1 MPISGISHITFIVH
15 DLEQATRFWVD
26 GLGAQMVYD
35 SGEQYFSTAPE
46 RFFVLGG
53 VWVAVMQGAPAEH
66 SYRHVAFAVD
76 EASLPEYE
84 QNLQRL
90 GVRFL
95 PPRPRVAG
103 EGLSL
108 YVYDFD
114 GHLIELHTGTL
125 AQRLDSYRT
134 LSER

>member
-53 VWVAVMQGAPAEH
+53 VWIAVMQGAPAEH

-125 AQRLDSYRT
+125 AQRLASYRT